1 MIINRTNYE
10 NYFLRY
16 VDGDLSD
23 AEQLMVDDF
32 VAENTNLA
40 TELESLLQTKFVP
53 DTTVVFANKEK
64 LFKKENKE
72 RTVLFFT
79 WQKIAV
85 AAAFIGL
92 VIMAWLLL
100 PTKESVHP
108 IVINST
114 IKNKVADLIP
124 NKESKHPIAIN
135 SIEKNKFADLMP
147 TKKSIL
153 SNSNKKQPIN
163 HYAVQFKR
171 PVNNKKSTQKNNT
184 SIAVLD
190 DATIKTYDSR
200 LTIKNNENT
209 SPNKALNSA
218 ATDAI
223 AVQDQSEKT
232 ATANKTL
239 VASEQ
244 INIAVSNNTNESST
258 KMHRTVYKELDT
270 ETDNNSLYVG
280 SIELNK
286 DKLRGLFRKA
296 ASLLKRKSDEPTNN
310 TLIVQN
316 NTSFN

>member
-1 MIINRTNYE
+1 MTINRTNYE
-10 NYFLRY
+10 TYFLRY

-23 AEQLMVDDF
+23 AEQLMVDGF

-53 DTTVVFANKEK
+53 NTTVVFANKEQ

-72 RTVLFFT
+72 TPVLFFN

-108 IVINST
+108 IVINAP
-114 IKNKVADLIP
+114 IKNKAT
-124 NKESKHPIAIN
+124 E
-135 SIEKNKFADLMP
+135 LMP
-147 TKKSIL
+147 TKKSIPF
-153 SNSNKKQPIN
+153 NSNKKQPIYN
-163 HYAVQFKR
+163 YTVQLKK
-171 PVNNKKSTQKNNT
+171 PINNKKSTQKNNRL
-184 SIAVLD
+184 IVVLD
-190 DATIKTYDSR
+190 DATIKANDSR

-209 SPNKALNSA
+209 SPNKELNSA

-223 AVQDQSEKT
+223 ALQDHSEKT
-232 ATANKTL
+232 APANKTL
-239 VASEQ
+239 AAPEQ
-244 INIAVSNNTNESST
+244 INKAIANNTNAPSPII
-258 KMHRTVYKELDT
+258 HRAVYKELDT

-286 DKLRGLFRKA
+286 DKVRGLFRKA

-316 NTSFN
+316 NPSFN

>member
-1 MIINRTNYE
+1 MTINRTNYE
-10 NYFLRY
+10 TYFLRY

-23 AEQLMVDDF
+23 AEQLMVDGF
-32 VAENTNLA
+32 VAENTDLA
-40 TELESLLQTKFVP
+40 TELESLLQTKFIP
-53 DTTVVFANKEK
+53 DTTVVFANKEQ

-72 RTVLFFT
+72 TPVLFFT
-79 WQKIAV
+79 WQRIAV

-114 IKNKVADLIP
+114 KKNKVADLIP

-135 SIEKNKFADLMP
+135 SIEKNKVADLMP
-147 TKKSIL
+147 TKKSIPF
-153 SNSNKKQPIN
+153 NSNKKKPIYN
-163 HYAVQFKR
+163 YTVQLKN
-171 PVNNKKSTQKNNT
+171 PINNKKSTQKNNR
-184 SIAVLD
+184 SIVVLD

-200 LTIKNNENT
+200 LTIKNNENN

-223 AVQDQSEKT
+223 ALQNNSEKT

-239 VASEQ
+239 AASEQ
-244 INIAVSNNTNESST
+244 LNIAVSNNTNESST
-258 KMHRTVYKELDT
+258 IIHRAVYKELDT

-296 ASLLKRKSDEPTNN
+296 ASLLKRKTDQPTDK
-310 TLIVQN
+310 
-316 NTSFN
+316 SFLE

>member
-1 MIINRTNYE
+1 MTINRTNYE
-10 NYFLRY
+10 TYFLRC

-53 DTTVVFANKEK
+53 DTTVVFANKEQ
-64 LFKKENKE
+64 LYKKENKE

-100 PTKESVHP
+100 PTKDSVHP

-135 SIEKNKFADLMP
+135 SIEKNKVADLMP

-153 SNSNKKQPIN
+153 SNSNKKQPIYN
-163 HYAVQFKR
+163 YTVQLKK
-171 PVNNKKSTQKNNT
+171 PINNKKSTQKNNR
-184 SIAVLD
+184 SIVVFD
-190 DATIKTYDSR
+190 DATIKAYDSR

-209 SPNKALNSA
+209 SPNKELNSA

-223 AVQDQSEKT
+223 SLQDHSEKT
-232 ATANKTL
+232 ATANKTP
-239 VASEQ
+239 AATEQ
-244 INIAVSNNTNESST
+244 INIAFSNNTNESS
-258 KMHRTVYKELDT
+258 KIMHRTVYKELDT

-296 ASLLKRKSDEPTNN
+296 ASLLKRKSDQPTNKPF
-310 TLIVQN
+310 ISQN
-316 NTSFN
+316 NPSFN

>member
-1 MIINRTNYE
+1 MTINRTNYE
-10 NYFLRY
+10 TYFLRY

-23 AEQLMVDDF
+23 AEQLMIDGF
-32 VAENTNLA
+32 VAENTDLA
-40 TELESLLQTKFVP
+40 TELESLLQTKFIP
-53 DTTVVFANKEK
+53 DTTVVFANKEQ

-72 RTVLFFT
+72 TPVLFFT
-79 WQKIAV
+79 WQRIAV

-114 IKNKVADLIP
+114 KKNKVADLIA

-135 SIEKNKFADLMP
+135 SIEKNKVADLMP
-147 TKKSIL
+147 TKKSIPF
-153 SNSNKKQPIN
+153 NSNKKKPIYN
-163 HYAVQFKR
+163 YTVQLKN
-171 PVNNKKSTQKNNT
+171 PINNKKSNQKNNR
-184 SIAVLD
+184 SIVVLD

-200 LTIKNNENT
+200 LTIKNNENN

-223 AVQDQSEKT
+223 ALQNNSEKT

-239 VASEQ
+239 AASEQ
-244 INIAVSNNTNESST
+244 LNIAVSNNTNESST

-310 TLIVQN
+310 TLIAQN
-316 NTSFN
+316 NPSFN

>member
-1 MIINRTNYE
+1 MTINRTNYE
-10 NYFLRY
+10 TYFLRY

-23 AEQLMVDDF
+23 AEQLMVDGF
-32 VAENTNLA
+32 VAENTDLA
-40 TELESLLQTKFVP
+40 TELESLLQTKFIP
-53 DTTVVFANKEK
+53 DTTVVFANKEQ

-72 RTVLFFT
+72 TPVLFFT
-79 WQKIAV
+79 WQRIAV

-114 IKNKVADLIP
+114 KKNKVADLIA

-135 SIEKNKFADLMP
+135 SIEKNKVADLMP
-147 TKKSIL
+147 TKKSIPF
-153 SNSNKKQPIN
+153 NSNKKKPIYN
-163 HYAVQFKR
+163 YTVQLKN
-171 PVNNKKSTQKNNT
+171 PINNKKSTQKNNR
-184 SIAVLD
+184 SIVVLD

-200 LTIKNNENT
+200 LTIKNNENN

-223 AVQDQSEKT
+223 ALQNNSEKT

-239 VASEQ
+239 AASEQ
-244 INIAVSNNTNESST
+244 LNIAVSNNTNESST
-258 KMHRTVYKELDT
+258 IIHRAVYKELDT

-296 ASLLKRKSDEPTNN
+296 ASLLKRKTDQPTDK
-310 TLIVQN
+310 
-316 NTSFN
+316 SFLE

>member
-1 MIINRTNYE
+1 MTINRTNYE
-10 NYFLRY
+10 TYFLRY

-23 AEQLMVDDF
+23 AEKLMVDGF

-53 DTTVVFANKEK
+53 DTTVVFANKEQ
-64 LFKKENKE
+64 LFKKENKIMP
-72 RTVLFFT
+72 VLFFT

-100 PTKESVHP
+100 PTKASVYP
-108 IVINST
+108 IVIDAT
-114 IKNKVADLIP
+114 KKNKVADLIP

-135 SIEKNKFADLMP
+135 SIEKNKVADLMP
-147 TKKSIL
+147 TKKSIPF
-153 SNSNKKQPIN
+153 NSNKKKPTYNYTVQLKNPI
-163 HYAVQFKR
+163 
-171 PVNNKKSTQKNNT
+171 NNKKSTQKNNR
-184 SIAVLD
+184 SIVVLD
-190 DATIKTYDSR
+190 DATIKANDSR
-200 LTIKNNENT
+200 LTIKNNENN
-209 SPNKALNSA
+209 SPNKTLNSA
-218 ATDAI
+218 ASDAI
-223 AVQDQSEKT
+223 ALQDQSEKT

-239 VASEQ
+239 AASEQ

-258 KMHRTVYKELDT
+258 KMHRAVYKELDT

-310 TLIVQN
+310 TLIAQN
-316 NTSFN
+316 NPSFN

>member
-53 DTTVVFANKEK
+53 DTAVVFANKEQ
-64 LFKKENKE
+64 LYKKENKE
-72 RTVLFFT
+72 TPVLYFT

-85 AAAFIGL
+85 AAAMIGI
-92 VIMAWLLL
+92 VFMVGIIL
-100 PTKESVHP
+100 PTKDSVHP

-114 IKNKVADLIP
+114 IKNKVTDLIP

-153 SNSNKKQPIN
+153 SNSNKTQPIYN
-163 HYAVQFKR
+163 YTVQLKK
-171 PVNNKKSTQKNNT
+171 PINNKKSTQKNNR
-184 SIAVLD
+184 SIVVLD

-200 LTIKNNENT
+200 LTIKNNENN
-209 SPNKALNSA
+209 SPNKELNSA

-223 AVQDQSEKT
+223 ALKDPIEKT
-232 ATANKTL
+232 ATTNKTL
-239 VASEQ
+239 AASEQ
-244 INIAVSNNTNESST
+244 INNPATNNTNLST
-258 KMHRTVYKELDT
+258 SIIHRAVYKELDT

-286 DKLRGLFRKA
+286 DKLRGIFRKV
-296 ASLLKRKSDEPTNN
+296 ASLLKRKTDQPTDK
-310 TLIVQN
+310 
-316 NTSFN
+316 SFLE

>member
-1 MIINRTNYE
+1 MTINRTNYE
-10 NYFLRY
+10 TYFLRY

-23 AEQLMVDDF
+23 AEQLMVDGF

-64 LFKKENKE
+64 LYKKENKE

-79 WQKIAV
+79 LQKIAV

-92 VIMAWLLL
+92 VFMAWILM

-108 IVINST
+108 IVINAP

-135 SIEKNKFADLMP
+135 SIEKNKVADLMP
-147 TKKSIL
+147 TKNSIPF
-153 SNSNKKQPIN
+153 NSNKKQPIYN
-163 HYAVQFKR
+163 YTVQLKK
-171 PVNNKKSTQKNNT
+171 PVNNKKSTQQINT

-190 DATIKTYDSR
+190 NVTIKANDSR
-200 LTIKNNENT
+200 LTIKNYENN
-209 SPNKALNSA
+209 SPNKTLNSA

-223 AVQDQSEKT
+223 ALQDQSEKT

-239 VASEQ
+239 AASEQ
-244 INIAVSNNTNESST
+244 LNIAVSNNTNESST

-310 TLIVQN
+310 TLIAQN
-316 NTSFN
+316 NPSFN